1 MNAAPVS
8 PMASPPSP
16 PSSPASVSR
25 WQDVSAG
32 LSIAGLLLP
41 EAVAYASIG
50 NMAPQ
55 AGILA
60 LFAGLLCYGVLGTSR
75 FAIVSATSSSAAVL
89 AAAMASLSAG
99 TAGHRLMLVAA
110 LVMLTGAF
118 FLLAWLARLGS
129 ITAFIAKPVLR
140 GFSFGLAIVIIVKQ
154 LPGVLGVQP
163 AQSDVPHLLPGLLA
177 RAGQWNWSGVGLC
190 VAALLLLFL
199 LRRLQRWPAGLIVI
213 ALGIAAGQW
222 LNLPRHGVALVGA
235 IDFALA
241 MPVLPRLTQAEWTR
255 LAELA
260 FALALILYA
269 ESYGAIRGFAL
280 KHGDPVA
287 PERDLLALGVA
298 NVLAG
303 LFLAM
308 PVGAGYSATS
318 ANEAA
323 GATSRLAGVAAAGV
337 VGVIALTMLPLA
349 ALIPVPVLA
358 AVVIH
363 AVSHTLNPVA
373 LRPYFAWRRDRLLVL
388 AAIAGVL
395 LFGVLDGLLV
405 AIALSLLLMLRRLS
419 RPGLSVLGR
428 LGDSHDYVK
437 LALYPAARA
446 QPDMLIVRL
455 DEPLFFVNAER
466 SLQLAR
472 AMLEE
477 RGSQVRKLVL
487 SLEESPDLDGSS
499 VEALSD
505 FAALARR
512 RGVRLALARLKEPA
526 CEVLQRALRDRL
538 AQQDGAAILVLSELS
553 VAEAVRL
560 LELDT
565 ARHEK

>member
-1 MNAAPVS
+1 MSASAATQLN
-8 PMASPPSP
+8 
-16 PSSPASVSR
+16 R

-50 NMAPQ
+50 NLAPQ

-89 AAAMASLSAG
+89 AAAMASMPGG
-99 TAGHRLMLVAA
+99 TAGHRLMLMAG

-118 FLLAWLARLGS
+118 FLLAWVARLGS
-129 ITAFIAKPVLR
+129 VTQFIAKPVLR

-163 AQSDVPHLLPGLLA
+163 PQGDMLHLVPSLLA
-177 RAGQWNWSGVGLC
+177 RAGQWNGLGAGLC
-190 VAALLLLFL
+190 AAALLLLFL
-199 LRRLQRWPAGLIVI
+199 LRCWRRWPAGLIVI
-213 ALGIAAGQW
+213 ALGIIAGRW
-222 LNLPRHGVALVGA
+222 LDLPRHGVALVGA
-235 IDFALA
+235 IDVSLV
-241 MPVLPRLTQAEWTR
+241 MPVLPRLTQEEWTR
-255 LAELA
+255 LVELA

-269 ESYGAIRGFAL
+269 ESYGAIRSFAL

-287 PERDLLALGVA
+287 PERDLLALGAA

-303 LFLAM
+303 LLQAM

-323 GATSRLAGVAAAGV
+323 GATSRLAGLVAAAV
-337 VGVIALTMLPLA
+337 VGLIVLTLLPLVA
-349 ALIPVPVLA
+349 FTPLPVLA

-363 AVSHTLNPVA
+363 AVSHTLNPVS
-373 LRPYFAWRRDRLLVL
+373 LQPYFAWRRDRLLVL

-405 AIALSLLLMLRRLS
+405 AIAISLLLMLRRLS
-419 RPGLSVLGR
+419 RPGMSVLGR
-428 LGDSHDYVK
+428 LGNSHDYVK
-437 LALYPAARA
+437 LALHRDARP
-446 QPDMLIVRL
+446 QPELLILRL

-466 SLQLAR
+466 SLHLAR

-477 RGSQVRKLVL
+477 RAGPLRKVIL

-499 VEALSD
+499 VEALRD
-505 FAALARR
+505 FAAFVRQQGLA
-512 RGVRLALARLKEPA
+512 LALARLKEPA
-526 CEVLQRALRDRL
+526 CSVLQLALRDML
-538 AQQDGAAILVLSELS
+538 AVQAGPALLLSELS

-560 LELDT
+560 LDGATPEQ
-565 ARHEK
+565 

>member
-1 MNAAPVS
+1 MSASAATQLN
-8 PMASPPSP
+8 
-16 PSSPASVSR
+16 R

-41 EAVAYASIG
+41 EVVAYASIG
-50 NMAPQ
+50 NLAPQ

-89 AAAMASLSAG
+89 AAAMASMPGG
-99 TAGHRLMLVAA
+99 TAGHRLMLMAG

-118 FLLAWLARLGS
+118 FLLAWVARLGS
-129 ITAFIAKPVLR
+129 VTQFIAKPVLR

-163 AQSDVPHLLPGLLA
+163 PQGDMLHLVPGLLA
-177 RAGQWNWSGVGLC
+177 RAGQWNGLGAGLC
-190 VAALLLLFL
+190 AVALLLLFL
-199 LRRLQRWPAGLIVI
+199 LRCRQRWPAGLIVI
-213 ALGIAAGQW
+213 ALGIIAGRW
-222 LNLPRHGVALVGA
+222 LDLPRQGVALVGA
-235 IDFALA
+235 IDVSLA
-241 MPVLPRLTQAEWTR
+241 MPVLPRLTQEEWTR

-269 ESYGAIRGFAL
+269 ESYGAIRSFAL

-287 PERDLLALGVA
+287 PERDLLALGAA

-303 LFLAM
+303 LLQAM

-323 GATSRLAGVAAAGV
+323 GATSRLAGLVAAAV
-337 VGVIALTMLPLA
+337 VGLIVLTLLPLVA
-349 ALIPVPVLA
+349 FTPLPVLA

-363 AVSHTLNPVA
+363 AVSHTLNPVS
-373 LRPYFAWRRDRLLVL
+373 LQPYFAWRRDRLLVL
-388 AAIAGVL
+388 SAIAGVL

-405 AIALSLLLMLRRLS
+405 AIAISLLLMLRRLS
-419 RPGLSVLGR
+419 RPGMSVLGR
-428 LGDSHDYVK
+428 LGNSHDYVK
-437 LALYPAARA
+437 LALHRDARP
-446 QPDMLIVRL
+446 QPELLILRL

-466 SLQLAR
+466 SLHLAR

-477 RGSQVRKLVL
+477 RAGPLRKVIL

-499 VEALSD
+499 VEALRD
-505 FAALARR
+505 FAAFVRQQGLA
-512 RGVRLALARLKEPA
+512 LALARLKEPA
-526 CEVLQRALRDRL
+526 CSVLQLALRDML
-538 AQQDGAAILVLSELS
+538 AVQAGPALLLSELS

-560 LELDT
+560 LDGATPEQ
-565 ARHEK
+565 

>member
-1 MNAAPVS
+1 MPAAPVS
-8 PMASPPSP
+8 SM
-16 PSSPASVSR
+16 SSTSR
-25 WQDVSAG
+25 WQDASAG

-41 EAVAYASIG
+41 EAVAYAGIG
-50 NMAPQ
+50 NLAPQ

-60 LFAGLLCYGVLGTSR
+60 LFAGLLCYGLLGTSR

-89 AAAMASLSAG
+89 AAAMASMPGG
-99 TAGHRLMLVAA
+99 TPGHRLMLTAG
-110 LVMLTGAF
+110 LVLLTGAF

-129 ITAFIAKPVLR
+129 ITEFIAKPVLR

-163 AQSDVPHLLPGLLA
+163 PQGDVLHLVPGLLA
-177 RAGQWNWSGVGLC
+177 RAGQWNGLGAGLC
-190 VAALLLLFL
+190 AAALLLLFL
-199 LRRLQRWPAGLIVI
+199 LRRAQRWPAGLIVI
-213 ALGIAAGQW
+213 ALGIGAGRW
-222 LNLPRHGVALVGA
+222 LDLPGHGVALVGA
-235 IDFALA
+235 IDLALA
-241 MPVLPRLTQAEWTR
+241 MPALPRLTQAEWTR

-269 ESYGAIRGFAL
+269 ESYGAIRSFAL
-280 KHGDPVA
+280 KHGDAVA

-298 NVLAG
+298 NVVAG
-303 LFLAM
+303 LIQAM

-323 GATSRLAGVAAAGV
+323 GATSRLAGLVAAAV
-337 VGVIALTMLPLA
+337 VGAIVLTMLPLV

-358 AVVIH
+358 AIVIH

-405 AIALSLLLMLRRLS
+405 AIAISLLLMLRRLS
-419 RPGLSVLGR
+419 RPSLSILGR

-446 QPDMLIVRL
+446 QPGMLILRL

-466 SLQLAR
+466 SLHLAR
-472 AMLEE
+472 AMLEAH
-477 RGSQVRKLVL
+477 GGQVGKLVL

-499 VEALSD
+499 VEALRD
-505 FAALARR
+505 FAGFARR
-512 RGVRLALARLKEPA
+512 QGVRLALARLKEPA
-526 CEVLQRALRDRL
+526 CDVLRLALRDLLLR
-538 AQQDGAAILVLSELS
+538 QDGAPGLVLSELS
-553 VAEAVRL
+553 VAEAVRQ
-560 LELDT
+560 LDGEGQ
-565 ARHEK
+565 EK

>member
-1 MNAAPVS
+1 MSTSAATQTN
-8 PMASPPSP
+8 
-16 PSSPASVSR
+16 R

-50 NMAPQ
+50 NLAPQ

-89 AAAMASLSAG
+89 AAAMASMPGG
-99 TAGHRLMLVAA
+99 TAGHRLMLMAG
-110 LVMLTGAF
+110 LVMLTGGF
-118 FLLAWLARLGS
+118 FLLAWVARLGS
-129 ITAFIAKPVLR
+129 VTQFIAKPVLR

-163 AQSDVPHLLPGLLA
+163 PQGDVLHLVPGVLAQ
-177 RAGQWNWSGVGLC
+177 AGQWNGRGAALC
-190 VAALLLLFL
+190 AAALLLLFL
-199 LRRLQRWPAGLIVI
+199 LRRAQRWPAGLIVI
-213 ALGIAAGQW
+213 ALGIGAGRW
-222 LNLPRHGVALVGA
+222 LDLPGHGVALVGA
-235 IDFALA
+235 IDVSLA

-269 ESYGAIRGFAL
+269 ESYGAIRSFAL

-287 PERDLLALGVA
+287 PERDLLALGMA

-303 LFLAM
+303 LLQAM

-323 GATSRLAGVAAAGV
+323 GATSRLAGLVAAAV
-337 VGVIALTMLPLA
+337 VGVIVLTLLPLVA
-349 ALIPVPVLA
+349 FTPVPVLA

-373 LRPYFAWRRDRLLVL
+373 LQPYFAWRRDRLLVL

-405 AIALSLLLMLRRLS
+405 AIAISLLLMLRRLS
-419 RPGLSVLGR
+419 RPGMSVLGR
-428 LGDSHDYVK
+428 LGESHDYVK
-437 LALYPAARA
+437 LALHRNARA
-446 QPDMLIVRL
+446 QPELLILRL

-466 SLQLAR
+466 SLHLAR
-472 AMLEE
+472 ALVEE
-477 RGSQVRKLVL
+477 RTGPLRKVIL

-499 VEALSD
+499 VEALRD
-505 FAALARR
+505 FAAF
-512 RGVRLALARLKEPA
+512 VRQQGLSLALARLKEPA
-526 CEVLQRALRDRL
+526 YMVLQLALGDLL
-538 AQQDGAAILVLSELS
+538 AVQAGPALLLSELS

-560 LELDT
+560 LD
-565 ARHEK
+565 AAAPEK

>member
-1 MNAAPVS
+1 MSTSAATQTN
-8 PMASPPSP
+8 
-16 PSSPASVSR
+16 R

-50 NMAPQ
+50 NLAPQ

-89 AAAMASLSAG
+89 AAAMASMPGG
-99 TAGHRLMLVAA
+99 TAGHRLMLMAG
-110 LVMLTGAF
+110 LVMLTGGF
-118 FLLAWLARLGS
+118 FLLAWVARLGS
-129 ITAFIAKPVLR
+129 VTQFIAKPVLR

-163 AQSDVPHLLPGLLA
+163 PQGDVLHLVPGLLA
-177 RAGQWNWSGVGLC
+177 QAGQWNGRGAALC
-190 VAALLLLFL
+190 AVALLLLFL
-199 LRRLQRWPAGLIVI
+199 LRRAQRWPAGLIVI
-213 ALGIAAGQW
+213 ALGIGAGRW
-222 LNLPRHGVALVGA
+222 LDLPGHGVALVGA
-235 IDFALA
+235 IDVSLA

-269 ESYGAIRGFAL
+269 ESYGAIRSFAL

-287 PERDLLALGVA
+287 PERDLLALGMA

-303 LFLAM
+303 LLQAM

-323 GATSRLAGVAAAGV
+323 GATSRLAGLVAAAV
-337 VGVIALTMLPLA
+337 VGVIVLTLLPLVA
-349 ALIPVPVLA
+349 FTPVPVLA

-363 AVSHTLNPVA
+363 AVSHTLNPA
-373 LRPYFAWRRDRLLVL
+373 SLQPYFAWRRDRLLVL

-405 AIALSLLLMLRRLS
+405 AIAISLLLMLRRLS
-419 RPGLSVLGR
+419 RPGMSVLGR
-428 LGDSHDYVK
+428 LGESHDYVK
-437 LALYPAARA
+437 LALHRNARA
-446 QPDMLIVRL
+446 QPELLILRL

-466 SLQLAR
+466 SLHLAR

-477 RGSQVRKLVL
+477 RAGPLRKVIL

-499 VEALSD
+499 VEALRD
-505 FAALARR
+505 FAAF
-512 RGVRLALARLKEPA
+512 VRQQGLSLALARLKEPA
-526 CEVLQRALRDRL
+526 YMVLQLALGDLL
-538 AQQDGAAILVLSELS
+538 AVQAGPALLLSELS

-560 LELDT
+560 LD
-565 ARHEK
+565 AAAPEK

>member
-1 MNAAPVS
+1 MSTSAATQTN
-8 PMASPPSP
+8 
-16 PSSPASVSR
+16 R

-50 NMAPQ
+50 NLAPQ

-89 AAAMASLSAG
+89 AAAMASMPGG
-99 TAGHRLMLVAA
+99 TAGHRLMLMAG
-110 LVMLTGAF
+110 LVMLTGGF
-118 FLLAWLARLGS
+118 FLLAWVARLGS
-129 ITAFIAKPVLR
+129 VTQFIAKPVLR

-163 AQSDVPHLLPGLLA
+163 PQGDVLHIVPGLLA
-177 RAGQWNWSGVGLC
+177 QAGQWNGRGAALC
-190 VAALLLLFL
+190 AAALLLLFL
-199 LRRLQRWPAGLIVI
+199 LRRAQRWPAGLIVI
-213 ALGIAAGQW
+213 ALGIGAGRW
-222 LNLPRHGVALVGA
+222 LDLPGHGVALVGA
-235 IDFALA
+235 IDVSLA

-269 ESYGAIRGFAL
+269 ESYGAIRSFAL

-287 PERDLLALGVA
+287 PERDLLALGMA

-303 LFLAM
+303 LLQAM

-323 GATSRLAGVAAAGV
+323 GATSRLAGLVAAAV
-337 VGVIALTMLPLA
+337 VGVIVLTLLPLVALTPL
-349 ALIPVPVLA
+349 PVLA

-363 AVSHTLNPVA
+363 AVSHTLNPA
-373 LRPYFAWRRDRLLVL
+373 SLQPYFAWRRDRLLVL

-405 AIALSLLLMLRRLS
+405 AIAISLLLMLRRLS
-419 RPGLSVLGR
+419 RPGMSVLGR
-428 LGDSHDYVK
+428 LGESHDYVK
-437 LALYPAARA
+437 LALHRNARA
-446 QPDMLIVRL
+446 QPELLILRL

-466 SLQLAR
+466 SLHLAR

-477 RGSQVRKLVL
+477 RAGPLRKVIL

-499 VEALSD
+499 VEALRD
-505 FAALARR
+505 FAAFVRQQGLA
-512 RGVRLALARLKEPA
+512 LALARLKEPA
-526 CEVLQRALRDRL
+526 YTVLQLALGDML
-538 AQQDGAAILVLSELS
+538 AVQGGPALLLSELS

-560 LELDT
+560 LD
-565 ARHEK
+565 AVAPEK

>member
-1 MNAAPVS
+1 MSAPAATQTN
-8 PMASPPSP
+8 
-16 PSSPASVSR
+16 R

-50 NMAPQ
+50 NLAPQ

-89 AAAMASLSAG
+89 AAAMASLPGG
-99 TAGHRLMLVAA
+99 TAGHRLMLMAG
-110 LVMLTGAF
+110 LVILTGGF
-118 FLLAWLARLGS
+118 FLLAWVARLGS
-129 ITAFIAKPVLR
+129 VTQFVAKPVLR

-163 AQSDVPHLLPGLLA
+163 PQGDMLHLVPGLLA
-177 RAGQWNWSGVGLC
+177 RAGQWNGRGAALC
-190 VAALLLLFL
+190 GAALLLLFL
-199 LRRLQRWPAGLIVI
+199 LRGRQRWPAGLIVI
-213 ALGIAAGQW
+213 ALGMAAGQW
-222 LNLPRHGVALVGA
+222 LDLPGHGVALVGA
-235 IDFALA
+235 IDVSLA
-241 MPVLPRLTQAEWTR
+241 MPVLPRLTQEEWTR

-269 ESYGAIRGFAL
+269 ESYGAIRSFAL

-287 PERDLLALGVA
+287 PERDLLALGAA
-298 NVLAG
+298 NVVAG
-303 LFLAM
+303 LLQAM

-323 GATSRLAGVAAAGV
+323 GATSRLAGLVAAAV
-337 VGVIALTMLPLA
+337 VGLIVLTLLPLVALT
-349 ALIPVPVLA
+349 PVPVLA

-363 AVSHTLNPVA
+363 AVSHTLNPMA

-405 AIALSLLLMLRRLS
+405 AIAISLLLMLRRLS
-419 RPGLSVLGR
+419 RPGMSVLGR

-437 LALYPAARA
+437 LALHRDARA
-446 QPDMLIVRL
+446 QPELLILRL

-466 SLQLAR
+466 SLHLAR
-472 AMLEE
+472 ALVEE
-477 RGSQVRKLVL
+477 RSGPLRQVIL

-499 VEALSD
+499 VEALRD
-505 FAALARR
+505 FAAFV
-512 RGVRLALARLKEPA
+512 RGRGLGLALARLKEPA
-526 CEVLQRALRDRL
+526 CTVLQLALGDML
-538 AQQDGAAILVLSELS
+538 AAEGEPALLLSELS

-560 LELDT
+560 LAAAT
-565 ARHEK
+565 PEK

>member
-1 MNAAPVS
+1 MSTSAATQTN
-8 PMASPPSP
+8 
-16 PSSPASVSR
+16 R

-50 NMAPQ
+50 NLAPQ

-89 AAAMASLSAG
+89 AAAMASMPGG
-99 TAGHRLMLVAA
+99 TAGHRLMLMAG
-110 LVMLTGAF
+110 LVMLTGGF
-118 FLLAWLARLGS
+118 FLLAWVARLGS
-129 ITAFIAKPVLR
+129 VTQFIAKPVLR

-163 AQSDVPHLLPGLLA
+163 PQGDVLHLVPGLLA
-177 RAGQWNWSGVGLC
+177 QAGQWNGRGAALC
-190 VAALLLLFL
+190 AAALLLLFL
-199 LRRLQRWPAGLIVI
+199 LRRAQRWPAGLIVI
-213 ALGIAAGQW
+213 ALGIGAGRW
-222 LNLPRHGVALVGA
+222 LDLPGHGVALVGA
-235 IDFALA
+235 IDVSLA

-269 ESYGAIRGFAL
+269 ESYGAIRSFAL

-287 PERDLLALGVA
+287 PERDLLALGMA

-303 LFLAM
+303 LLQAM

-323 GATSRLAGVAAAGV
+323 GATSRLAGLVAAAV
-337 VGVIALTMLPLA
+337 VGVIVLTLLPLVALTPL
-349 ALIPVPVLA
+349 PVLA

-363 AVSHTLNPVA
+363 AVSHTLNPA
-373 LRPYFAWRRDRLLVL
+373 SLQPYFAWRRDRLLVL

-405 AIALSLLLMLRRLS
+405 AIAISLLLMLRRLS
-419 RPGLSVLGR
+419 RPGMSVLGR
-428 LGDSHDYVK
+428 LGESHDYVK
-437 LALYPAARA
+437 LALHRNARA
-446 QPDMLIVRL
+446 QPELLILRL

-466 SLQLAR
+466 SLHLAR

-477 RGSQVRKLVL
+477 RAGPLRKVIL

-499 VEALSD
+499 VEALRD
-505 FAALARR
+505 FAAFVRQQGLA
-512 RGVRLALARLKEPA
+512 LALARLKEPA
-526 CEVLQRALRDRL
+526 YTVLQLALGDML
-538 AQQDGAAILVLSELS
+538 AVQGGPALLLSELS

-560 LELDT
+560 LD
-565 ARHEK
+565 AVAPEK

>member
-1 MNAAPVS
+1 M
-8 PMASPPSP
+8 
-16 PSSPASVSR
+16 
-25 WQDVSAG
+25 
-32 LSIAGLLLP
+32 
-41 EAVAYASIG
+41 
-50 NMAPQ
+50 
-55 AGILA
+55 
-60 LFAGLLCYGVLGTSR
+60 
-75 FAIVSATSSSAAVL
+75 
-89 AAAMASLSAG
+89 
-99 TAGHRLMLVAA
+99 
-110 LVMLTGAF
+110 
-118 FLLAWLARLGS
+118 
-129 ITAFIAKPVLR
+129 LR

-163 AQSDVPHLLPGLLA
+163 PQGDLLHLVPGLLA
-177 RAGQWNWSGVGLC
+177 RAGQWNGRGAGLC
-190 VAALLLLFL
+190 AAALLLLFL
-199 LRRLQRWPAGLIVI
+199 LRRRQRWPAGLIVI

-222 LNLPRHGVALVGA
+222 LDLSRHGVALVGA
-235 IDFALA
+235 IDISLA
-241 MPVLPRLTQAEWTR
+241 MPVLSRLTQEEWTR

-269 ESYGAIRGFAL
+269 ESYGAIRSFAL

-287 PERDLLALGVA
+287 PERDLLALGAA

-303 LFLAM
+303 LLQAM

-323 GATSRLAGVAAAGV
+323 GATSRLAGLVAAAV
-337 VGVIALTMLPLA
+337 VGLIVLTLLPLVALTPL
-349 ALIPVPVLA
+349 PVLA

-373 LRPYFAWRRDRLLVL
+373 LQPYFAWRRDRLLVL

-405 AIALSLLLMLRRLS
+405 AIAISLLLMLRRLS
-419 RPGLSVLGR
+419 RPGMSVLGR

-437 LALYPAARA
+437 LALHRDARP
-446 QPDMLIVRL
+446 QPELLILRL

-466 SLQLAR
+466 SLHLAR

-477 RGSQVRKLVL
+477 RAGPLRKVIL

-499 VEALSD
+499 VEALRD
-505 FAALARR
+505 FAAF
-512 RGVRLALARLKEPA
+512 VRQQGLSLALARLKEPA
-526 CEVLQRALRDRL
+526 YMVLQLALRDML
-538 AQQDGAAILVLSELS
+538 AVQAGPALLLTELS

-560 LELDT
+560 LGGAT
-565 ARHEK
+565 PEK

>member
-1 MNAAPVS
+1 MSAMAATQTN
-8 PMASPPSP
+8 
-16 PSSPASVSR
+16 R

-50 NMAPQ
+50 NLAPQ

-89 AAAMASLSAG
+89 AAAMASMPGG
-99 TAGHRLMLVAA
+99 TAGHRLMLMAG
-110 LVMLTGAF
+110 LVMLTGGF
-118 FLLAWLARLGS
+118 FLLAWVARLGS
-129 ITAFIAKPVLR
+129 VTQFIAKPVLR

-163 AQSDVPHLLPGLLA
+163 PQGDLLHLVPGLLE
-177 RAGQWNWSGVGLC
+177 RAGQWNGRGAGLC
-190 VAALLLLFL
+190 AAALLLLFL
-199 LRRLQRWPAGLIVI
+199 LRRRQRWPAGLIVI

-222 LNLPRHGVALVGA
+222 LDLSRHGVALVGA
-235 IDFALA
+235 IDVSLA
-241 MPVLPRLTQAEWTR
+241 MPVLPRLTQEEWTR

-269 ESYGAIRGFAL
+269 ESYGAIRSFAL

-287 PERDLLALGVA
+287 PERDLLALGMA

-303 LFLAM
+303 LLQAM

-323 GATSRLAGVAAAGV
+323 GATSRLAGLVAAAV
-337 VGVIALTMLPLA
+337 VGVIVLTLLPLVALT
-349 ALIPVPVLA
+349 PVPVLA

-363 AVSHTLNPVA
+363 AVSHTLNPA
-373 LRPYFAWRRDRLLVL
+373 SLQPYFAWRRDRLLVL

-405 AIALSLLLMLRRLS
+405 AIAISLLLMLRRLS
-419 RPGLSVLGR
+419 RPGMSVLGR
-428 LGDSHDYVK
+428 LGESHDYVK
-437 LALYPAARA
+437 LALHRNARA
-446 QPDMLIVRL
+446 QPELLILRL

-466 SLQLAR
+466 SLHLAR
-472 AMLEE
+472 ALVEE
-477 RGSQVRKLVL
+477 RTGPLRKVIL

-499 VEALSD
+499 VEALRD
-505 FAALARR
+505 FAAF
-512 RGVRLALARLKEPA
+512 VRQQRLSLALARLKEPA
-526 CEVLQRALRDRL
+526 YMVLQLALGDLL
-538 AQQDGAAILVLSELS
+538 AVQAGPALLLSELS

-560 LELDT
+560 LD
-565 ARHEK
+565 AAAPEK

>member
-1 MNAAPVS
+1 MSASAAPQTK
-8 PMASPPSP
+8 
-16 PSSPASVSR
+16 R

-50 NMAPQ
+50 NLAPQ

-89 AAAMASLSAG
+89 AAAMASMPGG
-99 TAGHRLMLVAA
+99 TAGHRLMLMAG
-110 LVMLTGAF
+110 LVMLTGGF
-118 FLLAWLARLGS
+118 FLLAWVARLGS
-129 ITAFIAKPVLR
+129 VTQFIAKPVLR

-163 AQSDVPHLLPGLLA
+163 PQGDVLHLVPGLLA
-177 RAGQWNWSGVGLC
+177 QAGQWNGRGAALC
-190 VAALLLLFL
+190 AAALLLLFL
-199 LRRLQRWPAGLIVI
+199 LRRAQRWPAGLIVI
-213 ALGIAAGQW
+213 ALGIGAGRW
-222 LNLPRHGVALVGA
+222 LDLPGHGVALVGA
-235 IDFALA
+235 IDVSLA

-269 ESYGAIRGFAL
+269 ESYGAIRSFAL

-287 PERDLLALGVA
+287 PERDLLALGMA

-303 LFLAM
+303 LLQAM

-323 GATSRLAGVAAAGV
+323 GATSRLAGLVAAAV
-337 VGVIALTMLPLA
+337 VGVIVLTLLPLVA
-349 ALIPVPVLA
+349 FTPVPVLA

-363 AVSHTLNPVA
+363 AVSHTLNPA
-373 LRPYFAWRRDRLLVL
+373 SLQPYFAWRRDRLLVL

-405 AIALSLLLMLRRLS
+405 AIAISLLLMLRRLS
-419 RPGLSVLGR
+419 RPGMSVLGR
-428 LGDSHDYVK
+428 LGESHDYVK
-437 LALYPAARA
+437 LALHRNARA
-446 QPDMLIVRL
+446 QPELLILRL

-466 SLQLAR
+466 SLHLAR

-477 RGSQVRKLVL
+477 RAGPLRKVIL

-499 VEALSD
+499 VEALRD
-505 FAALARR
+505 FAAF
-512 RGVRLALARLKEPA
+512 VRQQRLSLALARLKEPA
-526 CEVLQRALRDRL
+526 YMVLQLALGDLL
-538 AQQDGAAILVLSELS
+538 AVQAGPALLLSELS

-560 LELDT
+560 LD
-565 ARHEK
+565 AAAPEK

>member
-1 MNAAPVS
+1 MPAAPVS
-8 PMASPPSP
+8 SPSP
-16 PSSPASVSR
+16 PSNPSNVSH
-25 WQDVSAG
+25 WQDASAG

-41 EAVAYASIG
+41 EAVAYAGIG

-60 LFAGLLCYGVLGTSR
+60 LFIGLLCYGVLGTSR

-89 AAAMASLSAG
+89 AAAMASMPGG
-99 TAGHRLMLVAA
+99 TPGHRLMLTAG
-110 LVMLTGAF
+110 LVLLTGAF

-129 ITAFIAKPVLR
+129 ITEFIAKPVLR

-163 AQSDVPHLLPGLLA
+163 APGDVPHLLPALA
-177 RAGQWNWSGVGLC
+177 AAAGRWNWSGAALC
-190 VAALLLLFL
+190 AAALLSLFL
-199 LRRLQRWPAGLIVI
+199 LRRRQRWPAGLIVI

-222 LNLPRHGVALVGA
+222 LDLPRHGVALVGA
-235 IDFALA
+235 IDLALA
-241 MPVLPRLTQAEWTR
+241 MPALPRLTQAEWTR

-269 ESYGAIRGFAL
+269 ESYGAIRSFAL
-280 KHGDPVA
+280 KHDDAVA

-298 NVLAG
+298 NVAAG
-303 LFLAM
+303 LFQAM

-323 GATSRLAGVAAAGV
+323 GAMSRLAGLVAAAV
-337 VGVIALTMLPLA
+337 VGVIVLAMLPLV

-363 AVSHTLNPVA
+363 AVSHTLNPAA
-373 LRPYFAWRRDRLLVL
+373 LRPYFTWRRDRLLAL

-405 AIALSLLLMLRRLS
+405 AIAISLLLMLRRLS

-446 QPDMLIVRL
+446 RPGMLILRL

-466 SLQLAR
+466 SLHLVR
-472 AMLEE
+472 AMLEAQ
-477 RGSQVRKLVL
+477 GGQVGKLVL

-499 VEALSD
+499 VEALRD
-505 FAALARR
+505 FAAFARR
-512 RGVRLALARLKEPA
+512 QGVRLALARLKEPA
-526 CEVLQRALRDRL
+526 CDVLRRAL
-538 AQQDGAAILVLSELS
+538 QDVGAVVLSELS
-553 VAEAVRL
+553 VAEAVRQL
-560 LELDT
+560 GADGQ
-565 ARHEK
+565 EK

>member
-1 MNAAPVS
+1 MSASAAPQTK
-8 PMASPPSP
+8 
-16 PSSPASVSR
+16 R

-50 NMAPQ
+50 NLAPQ

-60 LFAGLLCYGVLGTSR
+60 LFAGLLCYGALGTSR

-89 AAAMASLSAG
+89 AAAMASMPGG
-99 TAGHRLMLVAA
+99 TAGHRLMLMAG
-110 LVMLTGAF
+110 LVMLTGGF
-118 FLLAWLARLGS
+118 FLLAWVARLGS
-129 ITAFIAKPVLR
+129 VTQFIAKPVLR

-163 AQSDVPHLLPGLLA
+163 PQGDVLHLVPGVLAQ
-177 RAGQWNWSGVGLC
+177 AGQWNGRGAALC
-190 VAALLLLFL
+190 AAALLLLFL
-199 LRRLQRWPAGLIVI
+199 LRRAQRWPAGLIVI
-213 ALGIAAGQW
+213 ALGIGAGRW
-222 LNLPRHGVALVGA
+222 LDLPGHGVALVGA
-235 IDFALA
+235 IDVSLA

-269 ESYGAIRGFAL
+269 ESYGAIRSFAL

-287 PERDLLALGVA
+287 PERDLLALGMA

-303 LFLAM
+303 LLQAM

-323 GATSRLAGVAAAGV
+323 GATSRLAGLVAAAV
-337 VGVIALTMLPLA
+337 VGVIVLTLLPLVA
-349 ALIPVPVLA
+349 FTPVPVLA

-373 LRPYFAWRRDRLLVL
+373 LQPYFAWRRDRLLVL

-405 AIALSLLLMLRRLS
+405 AIAISLLLMLRRLS
-419 RPGLSVLGR
+419 RPGMSVLGR
-428 LGDSHDYVK
+428 LGESHDYVK
-437 LALYPAARA
+437 LALHRNARA
-446 QPDMLIVRL
+446 QPELLILRL

-466 SLQLAR
+466 SLHLAR
-472 AMLEE
+472 ALVEE
-477 RGSQVRKLVL
+477 RTGPLRKVIL

-499 VEALSD
+499 VEALRD
-505 FAALARR
+505 FAAF
-512 RGVRLALARLKEPA
+512 VRQQGLSLALARLKEPA
-526 CEVLQRALRDRL
+526 YMVLQLALGDLL
-538 AQQDGAAILVLSELS
+538 AVQAGPALLLSELS

-560 LELDT
+560 LD
-565 ARHEK
+565 AAAPEK

>member
-1 MNAAPVS
+1 MSASAATQTQ
-8 PMASPPSP
+8 
-16 PSSPASVSR
+16 R

-50 NMAPQ
+50 NLAPQ

-60 LFAGLLCYGVLGTSR
+60 LFAGLLCYGALGASR

-89 AAAMASLSAG
+89 AAAMASMPGG
-99 TAGHRLMLVAA
+99 TAGHRLMLVAG
-110 LVMLTGAF
+110 LVILTGAF
-118 FLLAWLARLGS
+118 FLLAWVARLGS
-129 ITAFIAKPVLR
+129 VTQFIAKPVLR

-154 LPGVLGVQP
+154 LPGVLGVQ
-163 AQSDVPHLLPGLLA
+163 AGGDVVHLVPGLLA
-177 RAGQWNWSGVGLC
+177 RAGQWNWRGAALC
-190 VAALLLLFL
+190 AAALLLLFL
-199 LRRLQRWPAGLIVI
+199 LRRAQRWPAGLIVI

-222 LNLPRHGVALVGA
+222 LDLSRHGVALVGA
-235 IDFALA
+235 IDISLA
-241 MPVLPRLTQAEWTR
+241 MPVLPRLTQEEWTR

-269 ESYGAIRGFAL
+269 ESYGAIRSFAL

-287 PERDLLALGVA
+287 PERDLLALGAA

-303 LFLAM
+303 LLQAM

-323 GATSRLAGVAAAGV
+323 GATSRLAGLVAAAV
-337 VGVIALTMLPLA
+337 VGVIVLTLLPLVALT
-349 ALIPVPVLA
+349 PVPVLA

-363 AVSHTLNPVA
+363 AVSHTLNPVS
-373 LRPYFAWRRDRLLVL
+373 LQPYFAWRRDRLLVL

-405 AIALSLLLMLRRLS
+405 AIAISLLLMLRRLS
-419 RPGLSVLGR
+419 RPGMSVLGR
-428 LGDSHDYVK
+428 LGESHDYVK
-437 LALYPAARA
+437 LALHREARA
-446 QPDMLIVRL
+446 QPELLILRL

-466 SLQLAR
+466 SLHLAR

-477 RGSQVRKLVL
+477 RAGPLRKVIL

-499 VEALSD
+499 VEALRD
-505 FAALARR
+505 FAAF
-512 RGVRLALARLKEPA
+512 VRQQGLSLALARLKEPA
-526 CEVLQRALRDRL
+526 YTVLRL
-538 AQQDGAAILVLSELS
+538 ALGDLLAVQAGPALLLSELS
-553 VAEAVRL
+553 VAEAVHL
-560 LELDT
+560 LED
-565 ARHEK
+565 AAAQK

>member
-1 MNAAPVS
+1 MSTSAATQTN
-8 PMASPPSP
+8 
-16 PSSPASVSR
+16 R

-50 NMAPQ
+50 NLAPQ

-89 AAAMASLSAG
+89 AAAMASMPGG
-99 TAGHRLMLVAA
+99 TAGHRLMLMAG
-110 LVMLTGAF
+110 LVMLTGGF
-118 FLLAWLARLGS
+118 FLLAWVARLGS
-129 ITAFIAKPVLR
+129 VTQFIAKPVLR

-163 AQSDVPHLLPGLLA
+163 PQGDVLHLVPGVLAQ
-177 RAGQWNWSGVGLC
+177 AGQWNGRGAALC
-190 VAALLLLFL
+190 AAALLLLFL
-199 LRRLQRWPAGLIVI
+199 LRRAQRWPAGLIVI
-213 ALGIAAGQW
+213 ALGIGAGRW
-222 LNLPRHGVALVGA
+222 LDLPGHGVALVGA
-235 IDFALA
+235 IDVSLA

-269 ESYGAIRGFAL
+269 ESYGAIRSFAL

-287 PERDLLALGVA
+287 PERDLLALGMA

-303 LFLAM
+303 LLQAM

-323 GATSRLAGVAAAGV
+323 GATSRLAGLVAAAV
-337 VGVIALTMLPLA
+337 VGVIVLTLLPLVA
-349 ALIPVPVLA
+349 FTPVPVLA

-373 LRPYFAWRRDRLLVL
+373 LQPYFAWRRDRLLVL

-405 AIALSLLLMLRRLS
+405 AIAISLLLMLRRLS
-419 RPGLSVLGR
+419 RPGMSVLGR
-428 LGDSHDYVK
+428 LGESHDYVK
-437 LALYPAARA
+437 LALHRNARA
-446 QPDMLIVRL
+446 QPELLILRL

-466 SLQLAR
+466 SLHLAR
-472 AMLEE
+472 ALVEE
-477 RGSQVRKLVL
+477 RTGPLRKVIL

-499 VEALSD
+499 VEALRD
-505 FAALARR
+505 FAAF
-512 RGVRLALARLKEPA
+512 VRQQRLSLALARLKEPA
-526 CEVLQRALRDRL
+526 YMVLQLALGDLL
-538 AQQDGAAILVLSELS
+538 AVQAGPALLLSELS

-560 LELDT
+560 LD
-565 ARHEK
+565 AAAPEK

>member
-1 MNAAPVS
+1 MSTSAATQTN
-8 PMASPPSP
+8 
-16 PSSPASVSR
+16 R

-50 NMAPQ
+50 NLAPQ

-89 AAAMASLSAG
+89 AAAMASMPGG
-99 TAGHRLMLVAA
+99 TAGHRLMLMAG
-110 LVMLTGAF
+110 LVMLTGGF
-118 FLLAWLARLGS
+118 FLLAWVARLGS
-129 ITAFIAKPVLR
+129 VTQFIAKPVLR

-163 AQSDVPHLLPGLLA
+163 PQGDVLHLVPGLLA
-177 RAGQWNWSGVGLC
+177 QAGQWNGRGAALC
-190 VAALLLLFL
+190 AAALLLLFL
-199 LRRLQRWPAGLIVI
+199 LRRAQRWPAGLIVI
-213 ALGIAAGQW
+213 ALGIGAGRW
-222 LNLPRHGVALVGA
+222 LDLPGHGVALVGA
-235 IDFALA
+235 IDVSLA

-269 ESYGAIRGFAL
+269 ESYGAIRSFAL

-287 PERDLLALGVA
+287 PERDLLALGMA

-303 LFLAM
+303 LLQAM

-323 GATSRLAGVAAAGV
+323 GATSRLAGLVAAAV
-337 VGVIALTMLPLA
+337 VGVIVLTLLPLVALT
-349 ALIPVPVLA
+349 PVPVLA

-363 AVSHTLNPVA
+363 AVSHTLNPA
-373 LRPYFAWRRDRLLVL
+373 SLQPYFAWRRDRLLVL

-405 AIALSLLLMLRRLS
+405 AIAISLLLMLRRLS
-419 RPGLSVLGR
+419 RPGMSVLGR
-428 LGDSHDYVK
+428 LGESHDYVK
-437 LALYPAARA
+437 LALHRNARA
-446 QPDMLIVRL
+446 QPELLILRL

-466 SLQLAR
+466 SLHLAR
-472 AMLEE
+472 ALLEE
-477 RGSQVRKLVL
+477 RAGPLRKVIL

-499 VEALSD
+499 VEALRD
-505 FAALARR
+505 FAAF
-512 RGVRLALARLKEPA
+512 VRQQRLSLALARLKEPA
-526 CEVLQRALRDRL
+526 YMVLQLALGDLL
-538 AQQDGAAILVLSELS
+538 AVQAGPALLLSELS

-560 LELDT
+560 LD
-565 ARHEK
+565 AAAPEK

>member
-1 MNAAPVS
+1 MSTSAATQTN
-8 PMASPPSP
+8 
-16 PSSPASVSR
+16 R

-50 NMAPQ
+50 NLAPQ

-89 AAAMASLSAG
+89 AAAMASMPGG
-99 TAGHRLMLVAA
+99 TAGHRLMLMAG
-110 LVMLTGAF
+110 LVMLTGGF
-118 FLLAWLARLGS
+118 FLLAWVARLGS
-129 ITAFIAKPVLR
+129 VTQFIAKPVLR

-163 AQSDVPHLLPGLLA
+163 PQGDVLHLVPGLLA
-177 RAGQWNWSGVGLC
+177 QAGQWNGRGAALC
-190 VAALLLLFL
+190 AAALLLLFL
-199 LRRLQRWPAGLIVI
+199 LRRAQRWPAGLIVI
-213 ALGIAAGQW
+213 ALGIGAGRW
-222 LNLPRHGVALVGA
+222 LDLPGHGVALVGA
-235 IDFALA
+235 IDVSLA

-269 ESYGAIRGFAL
+269 ESYGAIRSFAL

-287 PERDLLALGVA
+287 PERDLLALGMA

-303 LFLAM
+303 LLQAM

-323 GATSRLAGVAAAGV
+323 GATSRLAGLVAAAV
-337 VGVIALTMLPLA
+337 VGVIVLTLLPLVALT
-349 ALIPVPVLA
+349 PVPVLA

-363 AVSHTLNPVA
+363 AVSHTLNPA
-373 LRPYFAWRRDRLLVL
+373 SLQPYFAWRRDRLLVL

-405 AIALSLLLMLRRLS
+405 AIAISLLLMLRRLS
-419 RPGLSVLGR
+419 RPGMSVLGR
-428 LGDSHDYVK
+428 LGESHDYVK
-437 LALYPAARA
+437 LALHRNARA
-446 QPDMLIVRL
+446 QPELLILRL

-466 SLQLAR
+466 SLHLAR

-477 RGSQVRKLVL
+477 RAGPLRKVIL

-499 VEALSD
+499 VEALRD
-505 FAALARR
+505 FAAF
-512 RGVRLALARLKEPA
+512 VRQQRLSLALARLKEPA
-526 CEVLQRALRDRL
+526 YMVLQLALGDLL
-538 AQQDGAAILVLSELS
+538 AVQAGPALLLSELS

-560 LELDT
+560 LD
-565 ARHEK
+565 AAAPEK

>member
-1 MNAAPVS
+1 MSASAAPQTN
-8 PMASPPSP
+8 
-16 PSSPASVSR
+16 R

-50 NMAPQ
+50 NLAPQ

-89 AAAMASLSAG
+89 AAAMASMPGG
-99 TAGHRLMLVAA
+99 TAGHRLMLMAG
-110 LVMLTGAF
+110 LVMLTGGF
-118 FLLAWLARLGS
+118 FLLAWVARLGS
-129 ITAFIAKPVLR
+129 VTQFIAKPVLR

-163 AQSDVPHLLPGLLA
+163 PQGDLLHLVPGLLA
-177 RAGQWNWSGVGLC
+177 RAGQWNGRGAGLC
-190 VAALLLLFL
+190 AAALLLLFL
-199 LRRLQRWPAGLIVI
+199 LRRRQRWPAGLIVI

-222 LNLPRHGVALVGA
+222 LDLSRHGVALVGA
-235 IDFALA
+235 IDISLA
-241 MPVLPRLTQAEWTR
+241 MPVLSRLTQEEWTR

-269 ESYGAIRGFAL
+269 ESYGAIRSFAL

-287 PERDLLALGVA
+287 PERDLLALGAA

-303 LFLAM
+303 LLQAM

-323 GATSRLAGVAAAGV
+323 GATSRLAGLVAAAV
-337 VGVIALTMLPLA
+337 VGLIVLTLLPLVALTPL
-349 ALIPVPVLA
+349 PVLA

-373 LRPYFAWRRDRLLVL
+373 LQPYFAWRRDRLLVL

-405 AIALSLLLMLRRLS
+405 AIAISLLLMLRRLS
-419 RPGLSVLGR
+419 RPGMSVLGR
-428 LGDSHDYVK
+428 LGNSHDYVK
-437 LALYPAARA
+437 LALHRDARP
-446 QPDMLIVRL
+446 QPELLILRL

-466 SLQLAR
+466 SLHLAR

-477 RGSQVRKLVL
+477 RAGPLRKVIL

-499 VEALSD
+499 VEALRD
-505 FAALARR
+505 FAAF
-512 RGVRLALARLKEPA
+512 VRQQGLSLALARLKEPA
-526 CEVLQRALRDRL
+526 YMVLQLALRDML
-538 AQQDGAAILVLSELS
+538 AVQAGPALLLTELS

-560 LELDT
+560 LGGAT
-565 ARHEK
+565 PEK

>member
-1 MNAAPVS
+1 MSASAATQLN
-8 PMASPPSP
+8 
-16 PSSPASVSR
+16 R

-50 NMAPQ
+50 NLAPQ

-89 AAAMASLSAG
+89 AAAMASMPGG
-99 TAGHRLMLVAA
+99 TAGHRLMLMAG
-110 LVMLTGAF
+110 LVMLTGGF
-118 FLLAWLARLGS
+118 FLLAWVARLGS
-129 ITAFIAKPVLR
+129 VTQFIAKPVLR

-163 AQSDVPHLLPGLLA
+163 PQGDVLHLVPGVLAQ
-177 RAGQWNWSGVGLC
+177 AGQWNGRGAALC
-190 VAALLLLFL
+190 AAALLLLFL
-199 LRRLQRWPAGLIVI
+199 LRRAQRWPAGLIVI
-213 ALGIAAGQW
+213 ALGIGAGRW
-222 LNLPRHGVALVGA
+222 LDLPGHGVALVGA
-235 IDFALA
+235 IDVSLA

-269 ESYGAIRGFAL
+269 ESYGAIRSFAL

-287 PERDLLALGVA
+287 PERDLLALGMA

-303 LFLAM
+303 LLQAM

-323 GATSRLAGVAAAGV
+323 GATSRLAGLVAAAV
-337 VGVIALTMLPLA
+337 VGVIVLTLLPLVA
-349 ALIPVPVLA
+349 FTPVPVLA

-373 LRPYFAWRRDRLLVL
+373 LQPYFAWRRDRLLVL

-405 AIALSLLLMLRRLS
+405 AIAISLLLMLRRLS
-419 RPGLSVLGR
+419 RPGMSVLGR
-428 LGDSHDYVK
+428 LGESHDYVK
-437 LALYPAARA
+437 LALHRNARA
-446 QPDMLIVRL
+446 QPELLILRL

-466 SLQLAR
+466 SLHLAR
-472 AMLEE
+472 ALVEE
-477 RGSQVRKLVL
+477 RTGPLRKVIL

-499 VEALSD
+499 VEALRD
-505 FAALARR
+505 FAAF
-512 RGVRLALARLKEPA
+512 VRQQGLSLALARLKEPA
-526 CEVLQRALRDRL
+526 YMVLQLALGDLL
-538 AQQDGAAILVLSELS
+538 AVQAGPALLLSELS

-560 LELDT
+560 LD
-565 ARHEK
+565 AAAPEK

>member
-1 MNAAPVS
+1 MSASAAPQTN
-8 PMASPPSP
+8 
-16 PSSPASVSR
+16 R

-50 NMAPQ
+50 NLAPQ

-89 AAAMASLSAG
+89 AAAMASMPGG
-99 TAGHRLMLVAA
+99 TAGHRLMLMAG
-110 LVMLTGAF
+110 LVMLTGGF
-118 FLLAWLARLGS
+118 FLLAWVARLGS
-129 ITAFIAKPVLR
+129 VTQFIAKPVLR

-163 AQSDVPHLLPGLLA
+163 PQGDLLHLVPGLLA
-177 RAGQWNWSGVGLC
+177 RAGQWNGRGAGLC
-190 VAALLLLFL
+190 AAALLLLFL
-199 LRRLQRWPAGLIVI
+199 LRRRQRWPAGLIVI

-222 LNLPRHGVALVGA
+222 LDLSRHGVALVGA
-235 IDFALA
+235 IDISLA
-241 MPVLPRLTQAEWTR
+241 MPVLSRLTQEEWTR

-269 ESYGAIRGFAL
+269 ESYGAIRSFAL

-287 PERDLLALGVA
+287 PERDLLALGAA

-303 LFLAM
+303 LLQAM

-323 GATSRLAGVAAAGV
+323 GATSRLAGLVAAAV
-337 VGVIALTMLPLA
+337 VGLIVLTLLPLVALTPL
-349 ALIPVPVLA
+349 PVLA

-373 LRPYFAWRRDRLLVL
+373 LQPYFAWRRDRLLVL

-405 AIALSLLLMLRRLS
+405 AIAISLLLMLRRLS
-419 RPGLSVLGR
+419 RPGMSVLGR

-437 LALYPAARA
+437 LALHRDARP
-446 QPDMLIVRL
+446 QPELLILRL

-466 SLQLAR
+466 SLHLAR

-477 RGSQVRKLVL
+477 RAGPLRKVIL

-499 VEALSD
+499 VEALRD
-505 FAALARR
+505 FAAF
-512 RGVRLALARLKEPA
+512 VRQQGLSLALARLKEPA
-526 CEVLQRALRDRL
+526 YMVLQLALRDML
-538 AQQDGAAILVLSELS
+538 AVQAGPALLLTELS

-560 LELDT
+560 LGGAT
-565 ARHEK
+565 PEK

>member
-1 MNAAPVS
+1 MSASAAPQTK
-8 PMASPPSP
+8 
-16 PSSPASVSR
+16 R

-50 NMAPQ
+50 NLAPQ

-89 AAAMASLSAG
+89 AAAMASMPGG
-99 TAGHRLMLVAA
+99 TAGHRLMLMAG
-110 LVMLTGAF
+110 LVMLTGGF
-118 FLLAWLARLGS
+118 FLLAWVARLGS
-129 ITAFIAKPVLR
+129 VTQFIAKPVLR

-163 AQSDVPHLLPGLLA
+163 PQGDVLHLVPGLLA
-177 RAGQWNWSGVGLC
+177 RAGQWNGRGAALC
-190 VAALLLLFL
+190 AAALLLLFL
-199 LRRLQRWPAGLIVI
+199 LRRAQRWPAGLIVI
-213 ALGIAAGQW
+213 ALGIGAGRW
-222 LNLPRHGVALVGA
+222 LDLPGHGVALVGA
-235 IDFALA
+235 IDVSLA

-269 ESYGAIRGFAL
+269 ESYGAIRSFAL

-287 PERDLLALGVA
+287 PERDLLALGMA

-303 LFLAM
+303 LLQAM

-323 GATSRLAGVAAAGV
+323 GATSRLAGLVAAAV
-337 VGVIALTMLPLA
+337 VGVIVLTLLPLVALTPL
-349 ALIPVPVLA
+349 PVLA

-363 AVSHTLNPVA
+363 AVSHTLNPA
-373 LRPYFAWRRDRLLVL
+373 SLQPYFAWRRDRLLVL

-405 AIALSLLLMLRRLS
+405 AIAISLLLMLRRLS
-419 RPGLSVLGR
+419 RPGMSVLGR
-428 LGDSHDYVK
+428 LGESHDYVK
-437 LALYPAARA
+437 LALHRNARA
-446 QPDMLIVRL
+446 QPELLILRL

-466 SLQLAR
+466 SLHLAR
-472 AMLEE
+472 ALVEE
-477 RGSQVRKLVL
+477 RTGPLRKVIL

-499 VEALSD
+499 VEALRD
-505 FAALARR
+505 FAAF
-512 RGVRLALARLKEPA
+512 VRQQGLSLALARLKEPA
-526 CEVLQRALRDRL
+526 YMVLQLALGDLL
-538 AQQDGAAILVLSELS
+538 AVQAGPALLLSELS

-560 LELDT
+560 LD
-565 ARHEK
+565 AAAPEK

>member
-1 MNAAPVS
+1 MSTSAATQTN
-8 PMASPPSP
+8 
-16 PSSPASVSR
+16 R

-50 NMAPQ
+50 NLAPQ

-60 LFAGLLCYGVLGTSR
+60 LFAGLLCYGALGTSR

-89 AAAMASLSAG
+89 AAAMASMPGG
-99 TAGHRLMLVAA
+99 TAGHRLMLMAG
-110 LVMLTGAF
+110 LVMLTGGF
-118 FLLAWLARLGS
+118 FLLAWVARLGS
-129 ITAFIAKPVLR
+129 VTQFIAKPVLR
-140 GFSFGLAIVIIVKQ
+140 GFSFGLAMVIIVKQ

-163 AQSDVPHLLPGLLA
+163 PQGDVLHLVPGLLA
-177 RAGQWNWSGVGLC
+177 QAGQWNGRGAALC
-190 VAALLLLFL
+190 AAALLLLFL
-199 LRRLQRWPAGLIVI
+199 LRRAQRWPAGLIVI
-213 ALGIAAGQW
+213 ALGIGAGRW
-222 LNLPRHGVALVGA
+222 LDLPGHGVALVGA
-235 IDFALA
+235 IDVSLA

-269 ESYGAIRGFAL
+269 ESYGAIRSFAL

-287 PERDLLALGVA
+287 PERDLLALGMA

-303 LFLAM
+303 LLQAM

-323 GATSRLAGVAAAGV
+323 GATSRLAGLVAAAV
-337 VGVIALTMLPLA
+337 VGVIVLTLLPLVA
-349 ALIPVPVLA
+349 FTPVPVLA

-373 LRPYFAWRRDRLLVL
+373 LQPYFAWRRDRLLVL

-405 AIALSLLLMLRRLS
+405 AIAISLLLMLRRLS
-419 RPGLSVLGR
+419 RPGMSVLGR
-428 LGDSHDYVK
+428 LGESHDYVK
-437 LALYPAARA
+437 LALHRNARA
-446 QPDMLIVRL
+446 QPELLILRL

-466 SLQLAR
+466 SLHLAR
-472 AMLEE
+472 ALVEE
-477 RGSQVRKLVL
+477 RTGPLRKVIL

-499 VEALSD
+499 VEALRD
-505 FAALARR
+505 FAAF
-512 RGVRLALARLKEPA
+512 VRQQGLSLALARLKEPA
-526 CEVLQRALRDRL
+526 YMVLQLALGDLL
-538 AQQDGAAILVLSELS
+538 AVQAGPALLLSELS
-553 VAEAVRL
+553 VAEALRL
-560 LELDT
+560 LD
-565 ARHEK
+565 AAAPEK

>member
-1 MNAAPVS
+1 MSTSAATQTN
-8 PMASPPSP
+8 
-16 PSSPASVSR
+16 R

-50 NMAPQ
+50 NLAPQ

-89 AAAMASLSAG
+89 AAAMASMPGG
-99 TAGHRLMLVAA
+99 TAGHRLMLMAG
-110 LVMLTGAF
+110 LVMLTGGF
-118 FLLAWLARLGS
+118 FLLAWVARLGS
-129 ITAFIAKPVLR
+129 VTQFIAKPVLR

-163 AQSDVPHLLPGLLA
+163 PQGDLLHLVPGLLA
-177 RAGQWNWSGVGLC
+177 RAGQWNGRG
-190 VAALLLLFL
+190 AG
-199 LRRLQRWPAGLIVI
+199 RWLD
-213 ALGIAAGQW
+213 
-222 LNLPRHGVALVGA
+222 LPGHGVALVGA
-235 IDFALA
+235 IDVSLA

-269 ESYGAIRGFAL
+269 ESYGAIRSFAL

-287 PERDLLALGVA
+287 PERDLLALGMA

-303 LFLAM
+303 LLQAM

-323 GATSRLAGVAAAGV
+323 GATSRLAGLVAAAV
-337 VGVIALTMLPLA
+337 VGVIVLTLLPLVALT
-349 ALIPVPVLA
+349 PVPVLA

-363 AVSHTLNPVA
+363 AVSHTLNPA
-373 LRPYFAWRRDRLLVL
+373 SLQPYFAWRRDRLLVL

-405 AIALSLLLMLRRLS
+405 AIAISLLLMLRRLS
-419 RPGLSVLGR
+419 RPGMSVLGR
-428 LGDSHDYVK
+428 LGESHDYVK
-437 LALYPAARA
+437 LALHRNARA
-446 QPDMLIVRL
+446 QPELLILRL

-466 SLQLAR
+466 SLHLAR

-477 RGSQVRKLVL
+477 RAGPLRKVIL

-499 VEALSD
+499 VEALRD
-505 FAALARR
+505 FAAL
-512 RGVRLALARLKEPA
+512 VRQQRLSLALARLKEPA
-526 CEVLQRALRDRL
+526 YMVLQLALGDLL
-538 AQQDGAAILVLSELS
+538 AVQAGPALLLSELS

-560 LELDT
+560 LD
-565 ARHEK
+565 AAAPEK

>member
-1 MNAAPVS
+1 MSTSAATQTN
-8 PMASPPSP
+8 
-16 PSSPASVSR
+16 R

-50 NMAPQ
+50 NLAPQ

-89 AAAMASLSAG
+89 AAAMASMPGG
-99 TAGHRLMLVAA
+99 TAGHRLMLMAG
-110 LVMLTGAF
+110 LVMLTGGF
-118 FLLAWLARLGS
+118 FLLAWVARLGS
-129 ITAFIAKPVLR
+129 VTQFIAKPVLR

-163 AQSDVPHLLPGLLA
+163 PQGDVLHLVPGLLA
-177 RAGQWNWSGVGLC
+177 RAGQWNGRGAALC
-190 VAALLLLFL
+190 AAALLLLFL
-199 LRRLQRWPAGLIVI
+199 LRRAQRWPAGLIII
-213 ALGIAAGQW
+213 ALGIGAGRW
-222 LNLPRHGVALVGA
+222 LDLPGHGVALVGA
-235 IDFALA
+235 IDVSLA
-241 MPVLPRLTQAEWTR
+241 MPVLPRLTQEEWTR

-269 ESYGAIRGFAL
+269 ESYGAIRSFAL

-287 PERDLLALGVA
+287 PERDLLALGAA

-303 LFLAM
+303 LLQAM

-323 GATSRLAGVAAAGV
+323 GATSRLAGLVAAAV
-337 VGVIALTMLPLA
+337 VGVIVLTLLPLVA
-349 ALIPVPVLA
+349 FTPVPVLA

-363 AVSHTLNPVA
+363 AVSHTLNPVS
-373 LRPYFAWRRDRLLVL
+373 LQRYFTWRRDRLLVL

-405 AIALSLLLMLRRLS
+405 AIAISLLLMLRRLS
-419 RPGLSVLGR
+419 RPGMSVLGR

-437 LALYPAARA
+437 LALHRDARA
-446 QPDMLIVRL
+446 QPELLILRL

-466 SLQLAR
+466 SLHLAR

-477 RGSQVRKLVL
+477 RAGPLRKVIL

-499 VEALSD
+499 VEALRD
-505 FAALARR
+505 FAAF
-512 RGVRLALARLKEPA
+512 VRQQGLSLALARLKEPA
-526 CEVLQRALRDRL
+526 HAVLQLALGDML
-538 AQQDGAAILVLSELS
+538 AVQAGPALLLSELS

-560 LELDT
+560 LD
-565 ARHEK
+565 AAAPEK

>member
-1 MNAAPVS
+1 MSASAAPQTN
-8 PMASPPSP
+8 
-16 PSSPASVSR
+16 R

-50 NMAPQ
+50 NLAPQ

-89 AAAMASLSAG
+89 AAAMASMPGG
-99 TAGHRLMLVAA
+99 TAGHRLMLMAG
-110 LVMLTGAF
+110 LVMLTGGF
-118 FLLAWLARLGS
+118 FLLAWVARLGS
-129 ITAFIAKPVLR
+129 VTQFIAKPVLR

-163 AQSDVPHLLPGLLA
+163 PQGDLLHLVPGLLA
-177 RAGQWNWSGVGLC
+177 RAGQWNGRGAGLC
-190 VAALLLLFL
+190 AAALLLLFL
-199 LRRLQRWPAGLIVI
+199 LRRRQRWPAGLIVI

-222 LNLPRHGVALVGA
+222 LDLSRHGVALVGA
-235 IDFALA
+235 IDISLA
-241 MPVLPRLTQAEWTR
+241 MPVLSRLTQEEWTR

-269 ESYGAIRGFAL
+269 ESYGAIRSFAL

-303 LFLAM
+303 LLQAM

-323 GATSRLAGVAAAGV
+323 GATSRLAGLVAAAV
-337 VGVIALTMLPLA
+337 VGLIVLTLLPLVALTPL
-349 ALIPVPVLA
+349 PVLA

-373 LRPYFAWRRDRLLVL
+373 LQPYFAWRRDRLLVL

-405 AIALSLLLMLRRLS
+405 AIAISLLLMLRRLS
-419 RPGLSVLGR
+419 RPGMSVLGR

-437 LALYPAARA
+437 LALHRDARP
-446 QPDMLIVRL
+446 QPELLILRL

-466 SLQLAR
+466 SLHLAR

-477 RGSQVRKLVL
+477 RAGPLRKVIL

-499 VEALSD
+499 VEALRD
-505 FAALARR
+505 FAAF
-512 RGVRLALARLKEPA
+512 VRQQGLSLALARLKEPA
-526 CEVLQRALRDRL
+526 YMVLQLALRDML
-538 AQQDGAAILVLSELS
+538 AVQAGPALLLTELS

-560 LELDT
+560 LGGAT
-565 ARHEK
+565 PEK

>member
-1 MNAAPVS
+1 MSTPAATQTK
-8 PMASPPSP
+8 
-16 PSSPASVSR
+16 R

-50 NMAPQ
+50 NLAPQ

-89 AAAMASLSAG
+89 AAAMASMPGG
-99 TAGHRLMLVAA
+99 TAGHRLMLMAG
-110 LVMLTGAF
+110 LVMLTGGF
-118 FLLAWLARLGS
+118 FLLAWVARLGS
-129 ITAFIAKPVLR
+129 VTQFIAKPVLR

-163 AQSDVPHLLPGLLA
+163 PQGDVLHLVPGLLA
-177 RAGQWNWSGVGLC
+177 RAGQWNGRGAALC
-190 VAALLLLFL
+190 AAALLLLFL
-199 LRRLQRWPAGLIVI
+199 LRRAQRWPAGLIVI
-213 ALGIAAGQW
+213 ALGIGAGRW
-222 LNLPRHGVALVGA
+222 LDLPDHGVALVGA
-235 IDFALA
+235 IDVSLA

-269 ESYGAIRGFAL
+269 ESYGAIRSFAL

-287 PERDLLALGVA
+287 PERDLLALGMA

-303 LFLAM
+303 LLQAM

-323 GATSRLAGVAAAGV
+323 GATSRLAGLVAAAV
-337 VGVIALTMLPLA
+337 VGVIVLTLLPLVALT
-349 ALIPVPVLA
+349 PVPVLA

-363 AVSHTLNPVA
+363 AVSHTLNPVS
-373 LRPYFAWRRDRLLVL
+373 LQPYFAWRRDRLLVL

-405 AIALSLLLMLRRLS
+405 AIAISLLLMLRRLS
-419 RPGLSVLGR
+419 RPGMSVLGR
-428 LGDSHDYVK
+428 LGESHDYVK
-437 LALYPAARA
+437 LALHRNARA
-446 QPDMLIVRL
+446 QPELLILRL

-466 SLQLAR
+466 SLHLAR
-472 AMLEE
+472 ALVEE
-477 RGSQVRKLVL
+477 RAGPLRKVIL

-499 VEALSD
+499 VEALRD
-505 FAALARR
+505 FAAF
-512 RGVRLALARLKEPA
+512 VRQQRLSLALARLKEPA
-526 CEVLQRALRDRL
+526 YMVLQLALGDLL
-538 AQQDGAAILVLSELS
+538 AVQAGPALLLSELS

-560 LELDT
+560 LD
-565 ARHEK
+565 AAAPEK

>member
-1 MNAAPVS
+1 MSASAAPQTK
-8 PMASPPSP
+8 
-16 PSSPASVSR
+16 R

-50 NMAPQ
+50 NLAPQ

-60 LFAGLLCYGVLGTSR
+60 LFAGLLCYGALGTSR

-89 AAAMASLSAG
+89 AAAMASMPGG
-99 TAGHRLMLVAA
+99 TAGHRLMLMAG
-110 LVMLTGAF
+110 LVMLTGGF
-118 FLLAWLARLGS
+118 FLLAWVARLGS
-129 ITAFIAKPVLR
+129 VTQFIAKPVLR

-163 AQSDVPHLLPGLLA
+163 PQGDVLHIVPGLLA
-177 RAGQWNWSGVGLC
+177 QAGQWNGRGAALC
-190 VAALLLLFL
+190 AAALLLLFL
-199 LRRLQRWPAGLIVI
+199 LRRAQRWPAGLIVI
-213 ALGIAAGQW
+213 ALGIGAGRW
-222 LNLPRHGVALVGA
+222 LDLPGHGVALVGA
-235 IDFALA
+235 IDVSLA

-269 ESYGAIRGFAL
+269 ESYGAIRSFAL

-287 PERDLLALGVA
+287 PERDLLALGMA

-303 LFLAM
+303 LLQAM

-323 GATSRLAGVAAAGV
+323 GATSRLAGLVAAAV
-337 VGVIALTMLPLA
+337 VGVIVLTLLPLVALTPL
-349 ALIPVPVLA
+349 PVLA

-363 AVSHTLNPVA
+363 AVSHTLNPA
-373 LRPYFAWRRDRLLVL
+373 SLQPYFAWRRDRLLVL

-405 AIALSLLLMLRRLS
+405 AIAISLLLMLRRLS
-419 RPGLSVLGR
+419 RPGMSVLGR
-428 LGDSHDYVK
+428 LGESHDYVK
-437 LALYPAARA
+437 LALHRNARA
-446 QPDMLIVRL
+446 QPELLILRL

-466 SLQLAR
+466 SLHLAR

-477 RGSQVRKLVL
+477 RAGPLRKVIL

-499 VEALSD
+499 VEALRD
-505 FAALARR
+505 FAAFVRQQGLA
-512 RGVRLALARLKEPA
+512 LALARLKEPA
-526 CEVLQRALRDRL
+526 YTVLQLALGDML
-538 AQQDGAAILVLSELS
+538 AVQGGPALLLSELS

-560 LELDT
+560 LD
-565 ARHEK
+565 AAPPEK

>member
-1 MNAAPVS
+1 MSASAAPQTK
-8 PMASPPSP
+8 
-16 PSSPASVSR
+16 R

-50 NMAPQ
+50 NLAPQ

-89 AAAMASLSAG
+89 AAAMASMPGG
-99 TAGHRLMLVAA
+99 TAGHRLMLMAG
-110 LVMLTGAF
+110 LVMLTGGF
-118 FLLAWLARLGS
+118 FLLAWVARLGS
-129 ITAFIAKPVLR
+129 VTQFIAKPVLR

-163 AQSDVPHLLPGLLA
+163 PQGDVLHLVPGLLA
-177 RAGQWNWSGVGLC
+177 QAGQWNGRGAALC
-190 VAALLLLFL
+190 AAALLLLFL
-199 LRRLQRWPAGLIVI
+199 LRRAQRWPAGLIVI
-213 ALGIAAGQW
+213 ALGIGAGRW
-222 LNLPRHGVALVGA
+222 LDLPGHGVALVGA
-235 IDFALA
+235 IDVSLA

-269 ESYGAIRGFAL
+269 ESYGAIRSFAL

-287 PERDLLALGVA
+287 PERDLLALGMA

-303 LFLAM
+303 LLQAM

-323 GATSRLAGVAAAGV
+323 GATSRLAGLVAAAV
-337 VGVIALTMLPLA
+337 VGVIVLTLLPLVA
-349 ALIPVPVLA
+349 FTPVPVLA

-373 LRPYFAWRRDRLLVL
+373 LQPYFAWRRDRLLVL

-405 AIALSLLLMLRRLS
+405 AIAISLLLMLRRLS
-419 RPGLSVLGR
+419 RPGMSVLGR
-428 LGDSHDYVK
+428 LGESHDYVK
-437 LALYPAARA
+437 LALHRNARA
-446 QPDMLIVRL
+446 QPELLILRL

-466 SLQLAR
+466 SLHLAR
-472 AMLEE
+472 ALVEE
-477 RGSQVRKLVL
+477 RTGPLRKVIL

-499 VEALSD
+499 VEALRD
-505 FAALARR
+505 FAAF
-512 RGVRLALARLKEPA
+512 VRQQRLSLALARLKEPA
-526 CEVLQRALRDRL
+526 YMVLQLALGDLL
-538 AQQDGAAILVLSELS
+538 AVQAGPALLLSELS

-560 LELDT
+560 LD
-565 ARHEK
+565 AAAPEK

>member
-1 MNAAPVS
+1 MSTSAATQTN
-8 PMASPPSP
+8 
-16 PSSPASVSR
+16 R

-50 NMAPQ
+50 NLAPQ

-60 LFAGLLCYGVLGTSR
+60 LFAGLLCYGALGTSR

-89 AAAMASLSAG
+89 AAAMASMPGG
-99 TAGHRLMLVAA
+99 TAGHRLMLMAG
-110 LVMLTGAF
+110 LVMLTGGF
-118 FLLAWLARLGS
+118 FLLAWVARLGS
-129 ITAFIAKPVLR
+129 VTQFIAKPVLR
-140 GFSFGLAIVIIVKQ
+140 GFSFGLAMVIIVKQ

-163 AQSDVPHLLPGLLA
+163 PQGDVLHLVPGLLA
-177 RAGQWNWSGVGLC
+177 QAGQWNGRGAALC
-190 VAALLLLFL
+190 AAALLLLFL
-199 LRRLQRWPAGLIVI
+199 LRRAQRWPAGLIVI
-213 ALGIAAGQW
+213 ALGIGAGRW
-222 LNLPRHGVALVGA
+222 LDLPGHGVALVGA
-235 IDFALA
+235 IDVSLA

-269 ESYGAIRGFAL
+269 ESYGAIRSFAL

-287 PERDLLALGVA
+287 PERDLLALGMA

-303 LFLAM
+303 LLQAM

-323 GATSRLAGVAAAGV
+323 GATSRLAGLVAAAV
-337 VGVIALTMLPLA
+337 VGVIVLTLLPLVA
-349 ALIPVPVLA
+349 FTPVPVLA

-373 LRPYFAWRRDRLLVL
+373 LQPYFAWRRDRLLVL

-405 AIALSLLLMLRRLS
+405 AIAISLLLMLRRLS
-419 RPGLSVLGR
+419 RPGMSVLGR
-428 LGDSHDYVK
+428 LGESHDYVK
-437 LALYPAARA
+437 LALHRNARA
-446 QPDMLIVRL
+446 QPELLILRL

-466 SLQLAR
+466 SLHLAR
-472 AMLEE
+472 ALVEE
-477 RGSQVRKLVL
+477 RTGPLRKVIL

-499 VEALSD
+499 VEALRD
-505 FAALARR
+505 FAAF
-512 RGVRLALARLKEPA
+512 VRQQGLSLALARLKEPA
-526 CEVLQRALRDRL
+526 YMVLQLALGDLL
-538 AQQDGAAILVLSELS
+538 AVQAGPALLLSELS

-560 LELDT
+560 LD
-565 ARHEK
+565 AAAPEK

>member
-1 MNAAPVS
+1 MSASAATQTQ
-8 PMASPPSP
+8 
-16 PSSPASVSR
+16 R

-50 NMAPQ
+50 NLAPQ

-60 LFAGLLCYGVLGTSR
+60 LFAGLLCYGALGASR

-89 AAAMASLSAG
+89 AAAMASMPGG
-99 TAGHRLMLVAA
+99 TAGHRLMLVAG
-110 LVMLTGAF
+110 LVILTGAF
-118 FLLAWLARLGS
+118 FLLAWVARLGS
-129 ITAFIAKPVLR
+129 VTQFIAKPVLR
-140 GFSFGLAIVIIVKQ
+140 GFSFGLAIVIIIKQ
-154 LPGVLGVQP
+154 LPGVLGVQ
-163 AQSDVPHLLPGLLA
+163 AGGAVVHLVPGLLA
-177 RAGQWNWSGVGLC
+177 RAGQWNWRGAALC

-199 LRRLQRWPAGLIVI
+199 LRRAQRWPAGLIVI

-222 LNLPRHGVALVGA
+222 LDLSRHGVALVGA
-235 IDFALA
+235 IDISLA
-241 MPVLPRLTQAEWTR
+241 MPVLPRLTQEEWTR

-269 ESYGAIRGFAL
+269 ESYGAIRSFAL

-287 PERDLLALGVA
+287 PERDLLALGAA

-303 LFLAM
+303 LLQAM

-323 GATSRLAGVAAAGV
+323 GATSRLAGLVAAAV
-337 VGVIALTMLPLA
+337 VGVIVLTLLPLVALT
-349 ALIPVPVLA
+349 PVPVLA

-363 AVSHTLNPVA
+363 AVSHTLNPVS
-373 LRPYFAWRRDRLLVL
+373 LQPYFAWRRDRLLVL

-405 AIALSLLLMLRRLS
+405 AIAISLLLMLRRLS
-419 RPGLSVLGR
+419 RPGMSVLGR
-428 LGDSHDYVK
+428 LGESHDYVK
-437 LALYPAARA
+437 LALHREARA
-446 QPDMLIVRL
+446 QPELLILRL

-466 SLQLAR
+466 SLHLAR

-477 RGSQVRKLVL
+477 RAGPLRKVIL

-499 VEALSD
+499 VEALRD
-505 FAALARR
+505 FAAF
-512 RGVRLALARLKEPA
+512 VRQQGLSLALARLKEPA
-526 CEVLQRALRDRL
+526 YTVLRL
-538 AQQDGAAILVLSELS
+538 ALGDLLAVQAGPALLLSELS
-553 VAEAVRL
+553 VAEAVHL
-560 LELDT
+560 LED
-565 ARHEK
+565 AAAQK